1 MSKKDMTFY
10 ETPLLAY
17 SKESNRLFSKS
28 EKLKVVGEYNCS
40 NGNKLALIDGES
52 HLFSFDSLDIKG
64 DWVDKS
70 KKNVGNDDTCD
81 E

>member
-1 MSKKDMTFY
+1 MSKKDMTYY

-17 SKESNRLFSKS
+17 SKESNRLFSKT
-28 EKLKVVGEYNCS
+28 EKLKIIGEYGCS
-40 NGNKLALIDGES
+40 NGGKLALIDGES

-64 DWVDKS
+64 DWVDS
-70 KKNVGNDDTCD
+70 KKVKSEETNG